1 LWYCFTQ
8 SPLCVRV
15 CTYAD
20 RELPSH
26 EMCDVVPGRA
36 PEPADAVFLY
46 ERYRVSRSRPRRVG
60 AYYAVKPLIP
70 RRVQLAA
77 RRTAARRQMDASF
90 PAWPIEPG
98 LLRRRARAVKAE
110 LDLRCAERLPVVDLW
125 PHGSRFAFVLTHDVE
140 GRAGVERI
148 QDLLDIERRFCAEW
162 YPLDPVELDAVR
174 RAGCEVG
181 LHGIRHDGRLFASR
195 ATYRS
200 NLPAIREYMQAWGA
214 DGFRSPSLGRN
225 AEWMHE
231 LPCRYDSS
239 FPDTDPFQ
247 PQPGGC
253 CSIHPF
259 FFGDVVELPLTLD
272 QDFTLFELLRQRSI
286 DLWIRKIGWIRR
298 HRGLVN
304 VLVHPDYMT
313 PERLRLYEGL
323 LAFLADQ
330 EGGWH
335 ALPRDVAAWWRTR
348 DALRC
353 VVEADGDVRVE
364 GAGAGAAEVA
374 WARIHGEEISYE
386 R

>member
-1 LWYCFTQ
+1 M
-8 SPLCVRV
+8 R
-15 CTYAD
+15 
-20 RELPSH
+20 
-26 EMCDVVPGRA
+26 DVVPGRA
-36 PEPADAVFLY
+36 PEPEDAELLY
-46 ERYRVSRSRPRRVG
+46 ERYRGTSTRPRRVN

-77 RRTAARRQMDASF
+77 RRAAARRQVHAAF
-90 PAWPIEPG
+90 PAWPVEPA
-98 LLRRRARAVKAE
+98 LLRLRAHALSAE
-110 LDLRCAERLPVVDLW
+110 LEKRCAERLPVVNLW
-125 PHGSRFAFVLTHDVE
+125 PRESRFAFVLTHDVE

-148 QDLLDIERRFCAEW
+148 QDLLEIERRFGFVSSWNFCAEW
-162 YPLDPVELDAVR
+162 YPLDPADLESVR
-174 RAGCEVG
+174 HAGCEVG
-181 LHGIRHDGRLFASR
+181 LHVIRNDGRLFASR

-214 DGFRSPSLGRN
+214 EGFRSPSLGRN

-259 FFGDVVELPLTLD
+259 FFRDVVELPITLD

-286 DLWIRKIGWIRR
+286 DIWLRKVRWITR

-313 PERLRLYEGL
+313 PGRLGLYERL
-323 LAFLADQ
+323 LAFLASQ

-335 ALPRDVAAWWRTR
+335 ALPRDVAAWWRVR

-353 VVEADGDVRVE
+353 VGGADGDVRVE
-364 GAGAGAAEVA
+364 GAGAARAGVA
-374 WARIHGEEISYE
+374 WVQSTGDEISYDT
-386 R
+386 

>member
-1 LWYCFTQ
+1 
-8 SPLCVRV
+8 V

-148 QDLLDIERRFCAEW
+148 QDLLDIERRFGFVSSWNFCAEW